1 MSAVLGQLVAAVGAV
16 KMMATLKD
24 AWTRA
29 SRDGVRLWQVPSW
42 LAYTGGRDP
51 QAGLR
56 CKDCRKVCET
66 LVAITADASVCR
78 SCWAER
84 RMVDAGLE

>member
-1 MSAVLGQLVAAVGAV
+1 MSAILGQVAAAVGAI
-16 KMMATLKD
+16 KMMSGLKS

-29 SRDGVRLWQVPSW
+29 HADGVRLWNVPGW

-51 QAGLR
+51 HKDMR
-56 CKDCRKVCET
+56 CSDCRKVCET
-66 LVAITADASVCR
+66 LVAITADVSVCR

>member
-1 MSAVLGQLVAAVGAV
+1 MSAILGQVAAAVGAI
-16 KMMATLKD
+16 KMMAGLKS

-29 SRDGVRLWQVPSW
+29 HADGVRLWNVPGW

-56 CKDCRKVCET
+56 CSDCRKVCET
-66 LVAITADASVCR
+66 LVAITADVSVCR

>member
-1 MSAVLGQLVAAVGAV
+1 MSAALGQFAAAVGAIR
-16 KMMATLKD
+16 MMSGLKS

-29 SRDGVRLWQVPSW
+29 HADGVRLWQVPSW

-56 CKDCRKVCET
+56 CSDCRRVAET
-66 LVAITADASVCR
+66 LVAITADVSVCR

>member
-1 MSAVLGQLVAAVGAV
+1 VSAILGQVAAAVGAV
-16 KMMATLKD
+16 KMMAGLKD

-29 SRDGVRLWQVPSW
+29 NRDGARLWQFRRW

-51 QAGLR
+51 QADMR

-66 LVAITADASVCR
+66 LVAITADVSVCR